1 MYIAVGLSLFLNFFR
16 GYVCISKGKKMS
28 SHWHFQLKY
37 TIAEF
42 KKNLISL
49 IVHVCFCYAE
59 NIFVPFDIS
68 IMICLWY
75 KNLKNNANISSD
87 NNATE

>member
-1 MYIAVGLSLFLNFFR
+1 MYIAVGLSLLLNYFR

-28 SHWHFQLKY
+28 SHQHFQRKY
-37 TIAEF
+37 TIAEL

-49 IVHVCFCYAE
+49 TVHVYFCSAE
-59 NIFVPFDIS
+59 YILVPFDIS
-68 IMICLWY
+68 IMICLWC
-75 KNLKNNANISSD
+75 KNLKNNANISDD